1 LARRIRLDGPA
12 LAHHVMIHA
21 LEGEVLFLDVEDR
34 QDFVDRVAR
43 IFPEC
48 GARCFGWAL
57 MSNHGHFVVQTR
69 NGALSRVMR
78 RLNTGYAVRFNRRHG
93 RRGYVFMD
101 RFRSRIAES
110 EADLMTL
117 IRYVH
122 RNPLEAGI
130 VGTYEALAAYPWSGH
145 AALVGA
151 RPPHRFEAVEEALSL
166 FGPDVQTARSRL
178 ASWMRRADDAGGP
191 SRFVQPRAPA
201 PAIDGPPDDLP
212 DLMRAASEHYE
223 IAPGALAS
231 GAKVPRVARA
241 RAAVAYV
248 AVVELG
254 APGAVVARTLG
265 VTRAAI
271 SKALDR
277 GRRVC
282 AEDAFRFDAAN
293 RRQREEC

>member
-1 LARRIRLDGPA
+1 MARRIRLDGPA

-21 LEGEVLFLDVEDR
+21 LGDDALFVDVDDR
-34 QDFVDRVAR
+34 QDLVDRVAR

-48 GARCFGWAL
+48 GARCFAWAL
-57 MSNHGHFVVQTR
+57 MSNHGHFVVQTLE
-69 NGALSRVMR
+69 GALSRVMR

-101 RFRSRIAES
+101 RFKSRIAES

-130 VGTYEALAAYPWSGH
+130 VGSLEALAAYPWSGH

-151 RPPHRFEAVEEALSL
+151 RPPHRFEAVEAALSL
-166 FGPDVQTARSRL
+166 FGPDVQSARSRL
-178 ASWMRRADDAGGP
+178 TTWMTRAEDAGGAPHLVRP
-191 SRFVQPRAPA
+191 SPDPTAGAPA
-201 PAIDGPPDDLP
+201 NDLP

-223 IAPGALAS
+223 LAPGALAS
-231 GAKVPRVARA
+231 GAKIPRVARA

-254 APGAVVARTLG
+254 ARGAAVARTLG

-271 SKALDR
+271 SKALER
-277 GRRVC
+277 GRRAC
-282 AEDAFRFDAAN
+282 AEDAFRFDAP
-293 RRQREEC
+293 RRQRRNES